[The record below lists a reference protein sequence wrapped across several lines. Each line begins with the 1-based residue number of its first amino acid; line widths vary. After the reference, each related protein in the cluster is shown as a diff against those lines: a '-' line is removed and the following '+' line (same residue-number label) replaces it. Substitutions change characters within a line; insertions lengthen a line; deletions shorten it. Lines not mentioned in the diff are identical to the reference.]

1 MTTTL
6 DQVLN
11 DPLELISRLKIK
23 DKKGKYKKFGEVI
36 TPEQIDIINTIH
48 SHDRIAIV
56 KARQMG
62 ITTAVRGYCFW
73 EVFSSPESLNS
84 SVVSNK
90 HNSACELL
98 KIDRRFFNTL
108 PKPLRRTMQ
117 DRKDR
122 LTFSSTDSSLMAAS
136 AQSDSQDRGFTMNTA
151 HLSEYAFYDN
161 PEEYLASMVASI
173 NDGKIII
180 ESTANHYQDALHRI
194 CLDANYN
201 DRWKVIF
208 LPWSSFPQ
216 YRKALPK
223 GGFEMD
229 HFEKKLAE
237 EHNLT
242 EEQIFWRREK
252 IKEIKDERLFRREF
266 PITIEEA
273 YSLSDDNYFTDVH
286 FEHIEKIEINN
297 ETVTVLEEYDPRDS
311 YILGVDVGGG
321 TGGDYSCGIILS
333 RISHSPVAII
343 SSNTLSVHDFTIAC
357 MNLAKRYRAQICFES
372 NNHGAGFKEV
382 LNANSWHQY
391 REFLTTKKSKI
402 QIYEHLRNFLEE
414 QMIFNLDDKTFTELR
429 GLVKDNK
436 GLAPSAPSGLH
447 DDRAMALAIGLYHL
461 RDVPMPKSDWDRAML
476 RAPVRNKQP
485 RTAHP
490 LKQNRSYRR

>member
-1 MTTTL
+1 M
-6 DQVLN
+6 
-11 DPLELISRLKIK
+11 
-23 DKKGKYKKFGEVI
+23 
-36 TPEQIDIINTIH
+36 
-48 SHDRIAIV
+48 
-56 KARQMG
+56 
-62 ITTAVRGYCFW
+62 
-73 EVFSSPESLNS
+73 
-84 SVVSNK
+84 
-90 HNSACELL
+90 
-98 KIDRRFFNTL
+98 
-108 PKPLRRTMQ
+108 
-117 DRKDR
+117 
-122 LTFSSTDSSLMAAS
+122 
-136 AQSDSQDRGFTMNTA
+136 
-151 HLSEYAFYDN
+151 
-161 PEEYLASMVASI
+161 
-173 NDGKIII
+173 
-180 ESTANHYQDALHRI
+180 
-194 CLDANYN
+194 
-201 DRWKVIF
+201 
-208 LPWSSFPQ
+208 
-216 YRKALPK
+216 
-223 GGFEMD
+223 
-229 HFEKKLAE
+229 
-237 EHNLT
+237 
-242 EEQIFWRREK
+242 
-252 IKEIKDERLFRREF
+252 
-266 PITIEEA
+266 
-273 YSLSDDNYFTDVH
+273 
-286 FEHIEKIEINN
+286 
-297 ETVTVLEEYDPRDS
+297 EEYDPRDS